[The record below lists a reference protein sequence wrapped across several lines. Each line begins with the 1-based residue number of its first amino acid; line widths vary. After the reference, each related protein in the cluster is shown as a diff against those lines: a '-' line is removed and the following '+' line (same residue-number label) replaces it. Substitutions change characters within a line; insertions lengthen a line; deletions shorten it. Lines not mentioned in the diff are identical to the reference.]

1 MTLYVNDAQSQN
13 DRSGS
18 NHDSDSSGKQLG
30 CLEKVLMVPLT
41 IVATIAGAILHS
53 KSHRRDAHGSFREGD
68 EKVQD
73 PLKST
78 DWNPQTLR

>member
-1 MTLYVNDAQSQN
+1 MTFSVNDEQSQH

-30 CLEKVLMVPLT
+30 CLGKALMVPLT
-41 IVATIAGAILHS
+41 IVAIVSGAILYS

-78 DWNPQTLR
+78 D